1 MAGLGIGELRQR
13 TATPGRPRSAWCRPH
28 PLPERQSR
36 NPEMKSMEVARLTD
50 ESELKSF
57 LYGLLERSP
66 AQQTEVMVTEWDS
79 ALTRFANNGI
89 HQNVAERDVSVRV
102 RVVKEGKTGVAAVN
116 QMSESA
122 AADVLKRAVAIA
134 DLQPKGEVV
143 PMPGPAKSQP
153 VEAWSDATAPV
164 TPEERADFV
173 EAICAKAKRA
183 GLKSFGAYST
193 GAEQLAIAN
202 SLGVFH
208 HHRSTEATV
217 NSVVMGEAGS
227 GYADRGAIDVRQLD
241 KNELADEVIDKAQRN
256 QNAQPIEP
264 GVYEVVLEEYAVAEM
279 LEFMSFTGFSA
290 LAAQEDRSFMRLGE
304 RITGESVNIWDDGL
318 DPGGVPMSF
327 DFEGV
332 PKQRVDL
339 IQRGVASGL
348 VYDMQTAQ
356 RAGRQSTGHGLPAP
370 NTDGP
375 FAVNLFMA
383 PGTTPKPELA
393 SEVKRGIWVTR
404 FWYVRV
410 VQPKASII
418 TGMTREGTFLIE
430 DGKLTRPVKDLRFTE
445 SMLEALAGTVALS
458 STTKLQAV
466 EYFGATRVPAVRL
479 QRFTFTS

>member
-1 MAGLGIGELRQR
+1 
-13 TATPGRPRSAWCRPH
+13 
-28 PLPERQSR
+28 
-36 NPEMKSMEVARLTD
+36 MKSMEASRLTD
-50 ESELKSF
+50 EAELKGF
-57 LYGLLERSP
+57 MDKLLNASP

-102 RVVKEGKTGVAAVN
+102 RVVKDGKTGVASIN
-116 QMSESA
+116 QLSETA
-122 AADVLKRAVAIA
+122 AGDVLKRAVAIA
-134 DLQPKGEVV
+134 DLQPKGELV
-143 PMPGPAKSQP
+143 PMPGPAKSRP
-153 VEAWSDATAPV
+153 VEAWSDATAAA

-173 EAICAKAKRA
+173 EAICAKARGA
-183 GLKSFGAYST
+183 GFKAFGAFST

-217 NSVVMGEAGS
+217 NTVVMGEAGS
-227 GYADRGAIDVRQLD
+227 GYADRGAIDVRELD
-241 KNELADEVIDKAQRN
+241 KDDLASEVIDKAQRN
-256 QNAQPIEP
+256 QNAQPVEP

-279 LEFMSFTGFSA
+279 LEFLSFVGFGA
-290 LAAQEDRSFMRLGE
+290 LAAQEERSFMRLGE
-304 RITGESVNIWDDGL
+304 KITGEKIDIWDDGL
-318 DPGGVPMSF
+318 DPSGAPMSF

-332 PKQRVDL
+332 PKQKVQL
-339 IQRGVASGL
+339 INHGVATGL

-370 NTDGP
+370 NTEGP

-383 PGTTPKPELA
+383 PGNTQKAELV
-393 SEVKRGIWVTR
+393 SDIKRGIWVTR

-430 DGKLTRPVKDLRFTE
+430 NGRITRPVKDLRFTQ
-445 SMLEALAGTVALS
+445 SILEALN
-458 STTKLQAV
+458 STLAISRSTKLQIS
-466 EYFGATRVPAVRL
+466 EYLGASRVPAVRL
-479 QRFTFTS
+479 KAFTFTS

>member
-1 MAGLGIGELRQR
+1 
-13 TATPGRPRSAWCRPH
+13 
-28 PLPERQSR
+28 
-36 NPEMKSMEVARLTD
+36 MKSMEASRLTD
-50 ESELKSF
+50 EAELKGF
-57 LYGLLERSP
+57 MDKLLNVSP

-102 RVVKEGKTGVAAVN
+102 RVVKDGKTGVASIN
-116 QMSESA
+116 QLSETA

-134 DLQPKGEVV
+134 DLQPKGELV
-143 PMPGPAKSQP
+143 PMPGPVESRP
-153 VEAWSDATAPV
+153 VEAWSDATAAA

-173 EAICAKAKRA
+173 EAICAKARGA
-183 GLKSFGAYST
+183 GFKAFGAFST

-217 NSVVMGEAGS
+217 NTVVMGEAGS
-227 GYADRGAIDVRQLD
+227 GYADRGAIDVRELD
-241 KNELADEVIDKAQRN
+241 KDDLASEVIDKAQRN
-256 QNAQPIEP
+256 QNAQPVEP

-279 LEFMSFTGFSA
+279 LEFLSFVGFGA
-290 LAAQEDRSFMRLGE
+290 LAVQEERSFMRLGE
-304 RITGESVNIWDDGL
+304 KITGEKIDIWDDGL
-318 DPGGVPMSF
+318 DPSGAPMSF

-332 PKQRVDL
+332 PKEKVQL
-339 IQRGVASGL
+339 INHGVATGL

-370 NTDGP
+370 NTEGP

-383 PGTTPKPELA
+383 PGNTQKAEL
-393 SEVKRGIWVTR
+393 VNDIKRGIWVTR

-430 DGKLTRPVKDLRFTE
+430 NGRITRPVKDLRFTQ
-445 SMLEALAGTVALS
+445 SILEALN
-458 STTKLQAV
+458 STLAISRSTKLQIS
-466 EYFGATRVPAVRL
+466 EYLGASRVPAVRL
-479 QRFTFTS
+479 KAFTFTS